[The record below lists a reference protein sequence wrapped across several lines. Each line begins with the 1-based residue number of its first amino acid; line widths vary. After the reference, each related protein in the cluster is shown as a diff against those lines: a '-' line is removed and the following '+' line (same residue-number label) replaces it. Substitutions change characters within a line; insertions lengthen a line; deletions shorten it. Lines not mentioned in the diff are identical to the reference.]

1 MSPWVRALALV
12 IIAIVAAPMFV
23 VLPMSLSSSASLAF
37 PPPSYTLANYARFF
51 SDPNWTQPLV
61 NSLII
66 GIGTV
71 CVTMVVAVP
80 ASFALV
86 RHIFV
91 GRGLLNLLIMLPMI
105 VPTIVMALGYYMYFG
120 KLHLVQSYVG
130 VILAHSCI
138 AMPMSTLIL
147 TAALKGFDQS
157 VERAAMS
164 LGASPFTTFR
174 LITFPI
180 LRPAFSVA
188 GLFAFIA
195 SFDEAVI
202 SLFISGRDK
211 ATLPRQMFNA
221 VRQEADPTIS
231 AASSFLFLLVLAGI
245 CIWLAPQI
253 MRRPKRSADSAE
265 PNGATQPAAAAS

>member
-1 MSPWVRALALV
+1 MNPFIRALALL
-12 IIAIVAAPMFV
+12 IAIFVAAPMFIV
-23 VLPMSLSSSASLAF
+23 IPMSFSSAASLTF
-37 PPPSYTLANYARFF
+37 PPPGYTLANYVTFF
-51 SDPNWTQPLV
+51 SDPNWTQPLI
-61 NSLII
+61 NSVLI
-66 GIGTV
+66 GLGTV
-71 CVTMVVAVP
+71 CVTLSLAIP
-80 ASFALV
+80 ASFALA
-86 RHIFV
+86 RHIFL
-91 GRGLLNLLIMLPMI
+91 GRTLFNLLIMLPMI

-120 KLHLVQSYVG
+120 QLRLVQSYLG

-138 AMPMSTLIL
+138 ATPMATLIL
-147 TAALKGFDQS
+147 TAALKGFDRS
-157 VERAAMS
+157 VERAAMN

-180 LRPAFSVA
+180 LRPAFTVA

-202 SLFISGRDK
+202 ALFISGRDK

-245 CIWLAPQI
+245 CIWLAPQFV
-253 MRRPKRSADSAE
+253 RRRANAADQAQG
-265 PNGATQPAAAAS
+265 NGATQTAAAAS

>member
-1 MSPWVRALALV
+1 MNPFVRALALL
-12 IIAIVAAPMFV
+12 IAVFVAAPMFIV
-23 VLPMSLSSSASLAF
+23 IPMSFSSAASLTF
-37 PPPSYTLANYARFF
+37 PPPGYTLANYITFF

-61 NSLII
+61 NSILI
-66 GIGTV
+66 GLGTV
-71 CVTMVVAVP
+71 CVTLCLAIP

-86 RHIFV
+86 RHTFL
-91 GRGLLNLLIMLPMI
+91 GRALFNLLIMLPMI

-120 KLHLVQSYVG
+120 QLRLVQSYLG

-138 AMPMSTLIL
+138 AMPMATLIL
-147 TAALKGFDQS
+147 TAALKGFDRS

-164 LGASPFTTFR
+164 LGASPLTTFR
-174 LITFPI
+174 LVTFPI
-180 LRPAFSVA
+180 LRPAFTVA

-202 SLFISGRDK
+202 ALFISGRDK

-245 CIWLAPQI
+245 CIWLAPQFV
-253 MRRPKRSADSAE
+253 RRRADATSRTLE
-265 PNGATQPAAAAS
+265 NGATKTAAAAS

>member
-1 MSPWVRALALV
+1 MNPWIRTLALV
-12 IIAIVAAPMFV
+12 IIFFVAAPMFI
-23 VLPMSLSSSASLAF
+23 VLPMSLSSAASLVF
-37 PPPSYTLANYARFF
+37 PPPGYTLANYARFF
-51 SDPNWTQPLV
+51 SDPNWTEPLF
-61 NSLII
+61 NSLVI
-66 GIGTV
+66 GVGTV
-71 CVTMVVAVP
+71 CVTMLIAVP

-91 GRGLLNLLIMLPMI
+91 GRALFNLLIMLPMI
-105 VPTIVMALGYYMYFG
+105 VPTIVMALGYYIYFG
-120 KLHLVQSYVG
+120 QLRLVQSYLG

-138 AMPMSTLIL
+138 ATPMSTLIL
-147 TAALKGFDQS
+147 TAALKGFDRS
-157 VERAAMS
+157 VERAAMN

-180 LRPAFSVA
+180 LRPAFAVA

-231 AASSFLFLLVLAGI
+231 AASSFLFLLVLVGVL
-245 CIWLAPQI
+245 IWLAPQI
-253 MRRPKRSADSAE
+253 MRRPARAANPSK